1 MLLINITDEGK
12 RFIDEW
18 ENGKD
23 YVVAHTSG
31 STGTPKEIRLPKA
44 DMACS
49 AQATIRRFGITS
61 ESRMLCPLSASYI
74 AGKMMIVRA
83 LLSGCELIMEQPS
96 NHPLHS
102 DYGKIDLMAVVPS
115 QCHGLLQNR
124 YAGKFLRNLIVG
136 GAPRTYEL
144 EHA

>member
-1 MLLINITDEGK
+1 MRLINITDEGK

-49 AQATIRRFGITS
+49 AQATILDSDVMPNRRIVA
-61 ESRMLCPLSASYI
+61 SAEHDIS
-74 AGKMMIVRA
+74 A
-83 LLSGCELIMEQPS
+83 LGNRINFC
-96 NHPLHS
+96 
-102 DYGKIDLMAVVPS
+102 VPDEPDVW
-115 QCHGLLQNR
+115 
-124 YAGKFLRNLIVG
+124 A
-136 GAPRTYEL
+136 TT
-144 EHA
+144 